1 MRNILRCGISSNVLK
16 TIAIIAMVIDH
27 IGFYFSSMIPMPIYA
42 TCRYIGRIA
51 MPIFVYL
58 LVQGFFHTKNFKK
71 YITRMSILAVITQ
84 LLITILMLVNIKLIP
99 VYTSAKQVY
108 LNGNILFSFVI
119 SLGVMKLLHKD
130 ILIKKW
136 AYTKNMSLK
145 IILVAVILI
154 STLFIPLDYGIEVVI
169 LSVLMYYIEK
179 LRIKLMIE
187 KNNNAVSVKSI
198 LLNTINDE
206 KIKIIY
212 LTLILLSIFTLIMYF
227 DVSWTVLIAILP
239 IALYNMERGKLN
251 MKYVYY
257 VIFPLQHVLLYSV
270 AMLITLT

>member
-1 MRNILRCGISSNVLK
+1 MKNILRCGISSNVLK

-84 LLITILMLVNIKLIP
+84 LLITILMIVNIKLIP

-119 SLGVMKLLHKD
+119 SLGVMKLLHED

-187 KNNNAVSVKSI
+187 KNNKAVSVKSI
-198 LLNTINDE
+198 LLNTVNDE

-227 DVSWTVLIAILP
+227 NASWTVLLATLP
-239 IALYNMERGKLN
+239 IALYNMEKGKFN
-251 MKYVYY
+251 MKYIYY
-257 VIFPLQHVLLYSV
+257 IIFPLQHVLLYSV

>member
-1 MRNILRCGISSNVLK
+1 MKNILRCGINSNMLK
-16 TIAIIAMVIDH
+16 TIAVIAMVIDH
-27 IGFYFSSMIPMPIYA
+27 VGFYFSSMIPMPVYA

-71 YITRMSILAVITQ
+71 YISRIGILAVITQ
-84 LLITILMLVNIKLIP
+84 LLITILMFVNIKIVP
-99 VYTSAKQVY
+99 GYTSAKQVY

-119 SLGVMKLLHKD
+119 SLGVMKLLHED

-154 STLFIPLDYGIEVVI
+154 SALFIPLDYGIEVVI

-187 KNNNAVSVKSI
+187 KNNKAVSVKNI
-198 LLNTINDE
+198 LLNTVNDE

-212 LTLILLSIFTLIMYF
+212 LSLILLSIFTLIMYF
-227 DVSWTVLIAILP
+227 NASWTVLIAILP

-257 VIFPLQHVLLYSV
+257 AIFPLQHVLLYSV

>member
-1 MRNILRCGISSNVLK
+1 MKNILRCGISSNVLK

-27 IGFYFSSMIPMPIYA
+27 VGFYFSSMIPVPIYA
-42 TCRYIGRIA
+42 ICRYIGRIA

-58 LVQGFFHTKNFKK
+58 LVQGFFHTKSFKK

-84 LLITILMLVNIKLIP
+84 LLITILMLVNIKLVP
-99 VYTSAKQVY
+99 EYTVAKQVY

-119 SLGVMKLLHKD
+119 SLGVMKLLHED

-136 AYTKNMSLK
+136 AYTKNMSIK
-145 IILVAVILI
+145 IILVAV
-154 STLFIPLDYGIEVVI
+154 TLLATIFIPLDYGIEVVI
-169 LSVLMYYIEK
+169 LSILMYYIEK

-187 KNNNAVSVKSI
+187 KNNKAVSVKSI
-198 LLNTINDE
+198 LLNTVNDE

-212 LTLILLSIFTLIMYF
+212 LTLILLSISTLIMYF
-227 DVSWTVLIAILP
+227 NASLTVLLSILP
-239 IALYNMERGKLN
+239 IALYNMERGKVN
-251 MKYVYY
+251 MKYIYY
-257 VIFPLQHVLLYSV
+257 IIFPLQHILLYSV